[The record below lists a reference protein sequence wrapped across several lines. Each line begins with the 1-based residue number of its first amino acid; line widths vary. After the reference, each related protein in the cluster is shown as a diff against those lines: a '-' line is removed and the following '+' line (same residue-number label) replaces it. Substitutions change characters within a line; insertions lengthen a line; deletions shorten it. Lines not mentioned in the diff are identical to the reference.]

1 MTAADT
7 VDGGSG
13 GADGGSGRRLTLA
26 GQFLALQ
33 LGIIVTVLVMV
44 AAVSL
49 AQSDARLRQTES
61 RRMLA
66 VAESAAARDTVR
78 VGLGDPGR
86 RDVLAP
92 LAESVRVLSG
102 ADMVVVHDDRGRPIT
117 LDPGPVDAPDEADL
131 PGVATALSGR
141 AWTGVSDVG
150 GERTVAAAVP
160 VIGEGGAILGVVV
173 AGSDYPGPGELLV
186 LATPNLL
193 VYLGIA
199 SVLGVVGSL
208 LLSRRVKRQT
218 LGLEPEQITR
228 LVEHREAMLHG
239 LKEGVLGLD
248 ADDRVT
254 LVNDAAVRLLDLRPD
269 SVGTALSDLD
279 VPDGLRDVLL
289 GRVRGR
295 DTIVA
300 IGDRLVA
307 LNRMPLETEGRAV
320 GSVTTM
326 RDRTD
331 LVELQHELDA
341 SRTTTDTLRAQAH
354 EFANR
359 LHVISGLLELSEY
372 DEAARYVSQIGGARA
387 RLGAQVTERI
397 KDPSLAALLIA
408 KASLAAEQGA
418 QLRVAPTADLG
429 PLSEELAA
437 DLVTVVAN
445 LVDNALD
452 AATQTAGP
460 DRRAWV
466 EVDVVGGDGAP
477 VRVSVRDSGP
487 GVPSEL
493 AARVFQHGYTTKDVA
508 GRKRGLGLA
517 IVALVC
523 ARCGGEATVSGSE
536 FTAVLYDRHD
546 DEEKGP

>member
-1 MTAADT
+1 MNGGGDAAP
-7 VDGGSG
+7 
-13 GADGGSGRRLTLA
+13 GRRLTLA

-44 AAVSL
+44 GAVSL

-66 VAESAAARDTVR
+66 VAESTAARDTIR

-86 RDVLAP
+86 EEVLAP
-92 LAESVRVLSG
+92 LAESVRALSG
-102 ADMVVVHDDRGRPIT
+102 ADLVVVHDDRGRPIT
-117 LDPGPVDAPDEADL
+117 LDPGPVDGTDEADL
-131 PGVATALSGR
+131 PGVATALDGR
-141 AWTGVSDVG
+141 AWTGVTDVAG
-150 GERTVAAAVP
+150 QRTVAAAVP
-160 VIGEGGAILGVVV
+160 VIGEGGTILGVVV

-254 LVNDAAVRLLDLRPD
+254 LVNDAAVRLLDLPPD
-269 SVGTALSDLD
+269 SVGTALADLD
-279 VPDGLRDVLL
+279 VPGGLRDVLV

-295 DTIVA
+295 DTVVA

-341 SRTTTDTLRAQAH
+341 SKTTTDTLRAQAH

-387 RLGAQVTERI
+387 RLSAQVTERI
-397 KDPSLAALLIA
+397 QDPSVAALLIA

-418 QLRVAPTADLG
+418 QLRVATEARLG
-429 PLSEELAA
+429 QLSEELAA

-452 AATQTAGP
+452 AATQNAGP

-466 EVDVVGGDGAP
+466 EVDMVGGGGDP
-477 VRVSVRDSGP
+477 VHVSVRDSGP

-493 AARVFQHGYTTKDVA
+493 ADEVFQHGYTTKDGS

-517 IVALVC
+517 IVSLVC

-546 DEEKGP
+546 DEENGL

>member
-1 MTAADT
+1 MNGT
-7 VDGGSG
+7 DGAGP
-13 GADGGSGRRLTLA
+13 GRRLTLA

-33 LGIIVTVLVMV
+33 LGIIVIVLVMV
-44 AAVSL
+44 GAVSL

-66 VAESAAARDTVR
+66 VAESTAARDTVR
-78 VGLGDPGR
+78 VGLREPDR
-86 RDVLAP
+86 REVLAP
-92 LAESVRVLSG
+92 LAESVRALSG
-102 ADMVVVHDDRGRPIT
+102 ADLVVVHDAAGAPIT
-117 LDPGPVDAPDEADL
+117 LDPGPVADATDADL
-131 PGVATALSGR
+131 PGVATALGGR
-141 AWTGVSDVG
+141 AWTGVTDVDG
-150 GERTVAAAVP
+150 QRTVAAAVP
-160 VIGEGGAILGVVV
+160 VIGEGGTILGVVV

-254 LVNDAAVRLLDLRPD
+254 LVNDAAVRLLDLPPD
-269 SVGTALSDLD
+269 SVGAALADLD
-279 VPDGLRDVLL
+279 VPDDLRDVLV

-295 DTIVA
+295 DTVVA
-300 IGDRLVA
+300 VGDRLVA
-307 LNRMPLETEGRAV
+307 LNRMPLATEGRAV

-341 SRTTTDTLRAQAH
+341 SKTTTDTLRAQAH

-387 RLGAQVTERI
+387 RLSAQVTERI
-397 KDPSLAALLIA
+397 QDPSVAALLIA
-408 KASLAAEQGA
+408 KASVAAEQGA
-418 QLRVAPTADLG
+418 RLRVAPGARLG
-429 PLSEELAA
+429 QLSEELAA

-452 AATQTAGP
+452 AATQNAGP
-460 DRRAWV
+460 DRPAWV
-466 EVDVVGGDGAP
+466 EVDVVGGDGDP

-493 AARVFQHGYTTKDVA
+493 ADEVFQHGYTTKGGS

-517 IVALVC
+517 IVSLVC

-546 DEEKGP
+546 DEGNGS